1 MVGARRQIGNPARNS
16 DRRVYNLRMPLPI
29 DAILPQLLHA
39 LQHNR
44 NAVLQAPPGAG
55 KTTRVPLALLKEP
68 WLENRKI
75 VMLEPRRLAA
85 RAAARFMSTQLG
97 EPVGQ
102 TVGYRMRLDSR
113 ISSKTRIEVV
123 TEGVLSRLLQNDPSL
138 EQYACV
144 IFDEFHERSLQADL
158 GLALTLEVQEAIRDD
173 LRILVMSATLDAAP
187 IARLLGDA
195 PLISSEGRS
204 YPVDVRYRPPQRVPL
219 EQHLAD
225 TVHLALREEPGS
237 ILAFLPGGAEIRRLT
252 RMLEPRLPPD
262 AFIAPLLGELDQKTQ
277 DAAIAPA
284 PPGQRKVVLATAI
297 AETSLTIEGVR
308 IVVDAGLSRRAAF
321 DPVSGLSRLI
331 TERVSQAAAEQ
342 RKGRAGRLE
351 AGVCYRLWP
360 EAEHPRLAAFN
371 TPEILD
377 ADLSDLVLELAQW
390 GALTPDTL
398 TWLNPPPTPAW
409 EQARALL
416 QQLQALTPEGRI
428 SDHGR
433 ALRSL
438 PLHPRLAHM
447 LIRGRELGWGRLAAE
462 LAALLSERDILSG
475 TREADME
482 LRIAAFR
489 GNDPV
494 ISRSRRLHIQGSVRK
509 LQTETATT
517 LPETADAIGTL
528 LGYAYPERIAQR
540 RGDTAHYLLANGRGA
555 ILNEQDPLRAAPFIV
570 AAELDG
576 DPRNARIFL
585 AAEISQA
592 SIEQHFS
599 QNIKTREAIAWDE
612 ANEAVQARRQRC
624 YGALILD
631 DAAQPS
637 PDPDQLAQALATG
650 IRLHGLQALP
660 WTKPLRQWQARI
672 LLLRQSMPESWP
684 DVSDAALLETLELW
698 LLPFTQG
705 MSRLSQLQKIPLEQA
720 LNLLLS
726 YEQQQRLNQEAP
738 THCTV
743 PSGSRI
749 PIDYLA
755 GETPVLPVKL
765 QEMFGQQDTP
775 RIADGHIPL
784 TLHLLSPAQRPVQVT
799 QDLAGFWRGAYTD
812 VRKELR
818 GRYPKHPWPEDPL
831 TAPPTRGVERR

>member
-1 MVGARRQIGNPARNS
+1 
-16 DRRVYNLRMPLPI
+16 MPLPI
-29 DAILPQLLHA
+29 DSVLPQLQHA

-44 NAVLQAPPGAG
+44 SAVLQAPPGAG
-55 KTTRVPLALLKEP
+55 KTTRVPLALLSSP

-85 RAAARFMSTQLG
+85 RAAARFMSDQLG
-97 EPVGQ
+97 EPVGR
-102 TVGYRMRLDSR
+102 TVGYRMRLDSK
-113 ISSKTRIEVV
+113 ISSETRIEVV
-123 TEGVLSRLLQNDPSL
+123 TEGVLSRLLQDDPSL
-138 EQYACV
+138 EGYACV

-158 GLALTLEVQEAIRDD
+158 GLALTLEVQEAMRDD

-187 IARLLGDA
+187 VARLLGDA

-204 YPVDVRYRPPQRVPL
+204 YPVEVRHLPPQRVPL
-219 EQHLAD
+219 EQHLAE
-225 TVHLALREEPGS
+225 TVHQALRQESGS
-237 ILAFLPGGAEIRRLT
+237 ILVFLPGGAEIRRLA

-262 AFIAPLLGELDQKTQ
+262 AFIAPLFGELSQEAQ

-284 PPGQRKVVLATAI
+284 PPGQRKIVLATAI

-351 AGVCYRLWP
+351 AGICYRLWP
-360 EAEHPRLAAFN
+360 QAEHSRLAAFS

-377 ADLSDLVLELAQW
+377 ADLSGLVLELAQW
-390 GALTPDTL
+390 GALTPNTL
-398 TWLNPPPTPAW
+398 TWLDPPPAPAW
-409 EQARALL
+409 SQARTLL
-416 QQLQALTPEGRI
+416 QQLQALEPDGRI

-433 ALRSL
+433 ALRAL

-447 LIRGRELGWGRLAAE
+447 LIRGRALGWGRLAAE
-462 LAALLSERDILSG
+462 LAALLSERDLLSG
-475 TREADME
+475 IHQADME
-482 LRIAAFR
+482 LRIAAMR
-489 GNDPV
+489 GGDTPAARGRL
-494 ISRSRRLHIQGSVRK
+494 SRARDSARRLQSGKTGVA
-509 LQTETATT
+509 Q
-517 LPETADAIGTL
+517 PETADAIGTL

-540 RGDTAHYLLANGRGA
+540 RGETSHFLLANGRGA
-555 ILNEQDPLRAAPFIV
+555 FLNERDPLRAARFIV

-585 AAEISQA
+585 AAEISRA
-592 SIEQHFS
+592 AIEQHFS
-599 QNIKTREAIAWDE
+599 QGIQTRETIAWDE
-612 ANEAVQARRQRC
+612 TSAAVQARRQRR

-631 DAAQPS
+631 DAALPA
-637 PDPDQLAQALATG
+637 PDPDLLAQALMTG
-650 IRLHGLQALP
+650 IRQHGLQALP
-660 WTKPLRQWQARI
+660 WTPALRQWQARV
-672 LLLRQSMPESWP
+672 LFLHRLMPESWP
-684 DVSDAALLETLELW
+684 DVSEPVLLETLEHW
-698 LLPFTQG
+698 LMPFTQG
-705 MSRLSQLQKIPLEQA
+705 LSRLSQLSKIPLEQA
-720 LNLLLS
+720 LSLLLDH
-726 YEQQQRLNQEAP
+726 EQQRRLTTDAP

-749 PIDYLA
+749 AIDYLA
-755 GETPVLPVKL
+755 GATPILPVKL

-775 RIADGHIPL
+775 RVANGRVPL

-799 QDLAGFWRGAYTD
+799 QDLAGFWQGAYAD

-831 TAPPTRGVERR
+831 TAPAARGIKRR